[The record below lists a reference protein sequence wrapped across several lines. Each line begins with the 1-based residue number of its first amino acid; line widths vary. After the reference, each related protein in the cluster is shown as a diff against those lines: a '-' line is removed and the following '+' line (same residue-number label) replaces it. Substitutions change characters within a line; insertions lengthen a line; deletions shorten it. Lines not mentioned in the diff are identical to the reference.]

1 MRESKERSW
10 PVKSFVKR
18 PPNVAPELRTEQL
31 VSVGSGGSPP
41 LPGGGRRLPAGRVRE
56 RIPKLGGTAD
66 CSARPKRDGLGRAFL
81 FDFNGNLE
89 IYPVSVIKS

>member
-41 LPGGGRRLPAGRVRE
+41 VTGRRQAIARRQSAGEDPEIRWYR
-56 RIPKLGGTAD
+56 
-66 CSARPKRDGLGRAFL
+66 GLFS
-81 FDFNGNLE
+81 
-89 IYPVSVIKS
+89 PP